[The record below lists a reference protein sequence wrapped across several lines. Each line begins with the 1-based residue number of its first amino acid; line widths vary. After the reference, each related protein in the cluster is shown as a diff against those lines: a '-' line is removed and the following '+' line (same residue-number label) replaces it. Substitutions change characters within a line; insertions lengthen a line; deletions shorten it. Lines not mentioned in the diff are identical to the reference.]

1 MSGSIAGS
9 TENVTELKGMPNNPG
24 RDPVKRTKAGKGSI
38 GDTAFM
44 DAVIVVAL
52 AWAFLVFLAIS
63 LRHHN
68 I

>member
-1 MSGSIAGS
+1 MAGTM
-9 TENVTELKGMPNNPG
+9 TEEAEKVTELKGMPKNPA
-24 RDPVKRTKAGKGSI
+24 RDPKKAPKLGRGSI

-52 AWAFLVFLAIS
+52 AWAFLLFLAFS